1 MYTLITLLSLQD
13 VDLGD
18 SPVLAIAMVHDKV
31 WIGFEIG
38 YLCIY
43 DADTHNT
50 LAQVLHIHKYSSYSY
65 HHYAYIQVWIRRGV
79 AVQSIAHI
87 PQLSQVYVGL
97 ANGTIISYSDIITP
111 ISNDDD
117 SVPLIATHL
126 TPLSTYKEP
135 NEICPVILPIMVRPW
150 NEEEGREED
159 EGIAFHLWVGQK
171 NRSITVLNAKDL
183 SIVDFLDTPDD
194 TTPCPSYLDQVPFY
208 YLTSSTSPKD
218 SEDSESIPLREDP
231 LEPVWVY
238 GALRHGQF
246 VTVWDGASRKIKTCF
261 NVLDLLSHWKG

>member
-1 MYTLITLLSLQD
+1 M
-13 VDLGD
+13 
-18 SPVLAIAMVHDKV
+18 
-31 WIGFEIG
+31 
-38 YLCIY
+38 
-43 DADTHNT
+43 
-50 LAQVLHIHKYSSYSY
+50 
-65 HHYAYIQVWIRRGV
+65 
-79 AVQSIAHI
+79 
-87 PQLSQVYVGL
+87 YVGL
-97 ANGTIISYSDIITP
+97 ANGTILSYSDIITP

-135 NEICPVILPIMVRPW
+135 NEICPVMLPIMVRPW
-150 NEEEGREED
+150 NEEEGKEE
-159 EGIAFHLWVGQK
+159 EGVAFHLWIGQK
-171 NRSITVLNAKDL
+171 DRSITVLNAENL

-194 TTPCPSYLDQVPFY
+194 KTPCPSYLGQVPFY

-218 SEDSESIPLREDP
+218 SEESSPESWSLGGDI

-261 NVLDLLSHWKG
+261 NVLDVVPQWKGTASLSYSILFSPPLSLSITLSLLLSLLFTCSSCYNRGCYAIS